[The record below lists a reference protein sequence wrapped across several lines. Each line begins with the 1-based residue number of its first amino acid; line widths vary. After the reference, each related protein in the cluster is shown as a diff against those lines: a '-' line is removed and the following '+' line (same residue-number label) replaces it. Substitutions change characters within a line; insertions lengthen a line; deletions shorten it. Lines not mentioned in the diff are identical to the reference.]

1 MSVEAPVTAE
11 VSVAHIDEDE
21 IDAIEAKMLPVG
33 HNDFPLSH
41 DFDPAGIYMRSVLIR
56 AGEWVVGHR
65 HRHGC
70 INLLLTGEIVVLV
83 NGTPQHLVAPCKI
96 WSEPGTRKIGF
107 ALKDTIWATVHAT
120 KTTDIAALEDELAE
134 KSDAFLAHEKKQVL
148 LLRKQLEAAHALDN
162 PEAKAS

>member
-1 MSVEAPVTAE
+1 MSTEAPVSTEIA
-11 VSVAHIDEDE
+11 VGKIDEAE

-33 HNDFPLSH
+33 HNDFPLAH

-56 AGEWVVGHR
+56 EGEWVIGHR

-83 NGTPQHLVAPCKI
+83 NGEPQHLVAPCKI

-107 ALKDTIWATVHAT
+107 ALKDTIWATIHAT

-134 KSDAFLAHEKKQVL
+134 KSDAFLAHEKRQFL
-148 LLRKQLEAAHALDN
+148 LLREQLGAAHALEN
-162 PEAKAS
+162 HEANTP